1 MKLLAKKKMHFAAFA
16 SMLAATAVSIETDDF
31 AGMDTSS
38 ANVFWDVS
46 EHPMLTNEVSSAV
59 IADTETVD
67 TRRVG
72 VDSDAIAVFDS
83 RFRTIGEVGFSGVFR
98 SDKPIGYFVIIR

>member
-1 MKLLAKKKMHFAAFA
+1 MVAVAGLFA
-16 SMLAATAVSIETDDF
+16 SPVVSDEVNDF

-59 IADTETVD
+59 IAGTETVD

-72 VDSDAIAVFDS
+72 VNSDAIAVFDS
-83 RFRTIGEVGFSGVFR
+83 RFRTIEEVGFSGVFR